1 MLDTKINIIRFIKF
15 CSCFNILVVKIF
27 SFNYYILSRTNITI
41 FFRQG
46 GSKKKDLSDLLN
58 NSDEFKKPREDSLE
72 DSLVLKCSALGYVFA
87 GSLKAPDCVEIL
99 LNMKN
104 ENQLKKV
111 LGLIKSTETIRIKG

>member
-1 MLDTKINIIRFIKF
+1 MSKSLVLIIIFYQEQ
-15 CSCFNILVVKIF
+15 ILQF
-27 SFNYYILSRTNITI
+27 

-87 GSLKAPDCVEIL
+87 GSLKAPDA
-99 LNMKN
+99 
-104 ENQLKKV
+104 LK
-111 LGLIKSTETIRIKG
+111 SC